1 MRPLGSFVFGSQTI
15 VQRQTYLTEEG
26 LKQLHAEME
35 HLRGVRRQE
44 VAAKIHTASE
54 SGGVKDNADF
64 EEAKS
69 EQAFVEGRIQDIQN
83 ILATAIVISHDRK
96 SKTVEIGSTVTVE
109 TEQHKKQNY
118 IVVGSAEASPLKGK
132 ISNESP
138 IGQALF
144 GHKVGD
150 VVQARTPSKVI
161 KLKIT
166 KLK

>member
-1 MRPLGSFVFGSQTI
+1 M

-26 LKQLHAEME
+26 LKQLQAEME

-44 VAAKIHTASE
+44 VAVKIHKAHD
-54 SGGVKDNADF
+54 SGGVMDNADF

-69 EQAFVEGRIQDIQN
+69 EQAFVEGRIQDIEN
-83 ILATAIVISHDRK
+83 ILATAIVTSHDRK

-118 IVVGSAEASPLKGK
+118 IVVGRAEASPLEGK

-138 IGQALF
+138 VGQALF

-150 VVQARTPSKVI
+150 VVQVKTPSKVI

-166 KLK
+166 KMK

>member
-1 MRPLGSFVFGSQTI
+1 M

-26 LKQLHAEME
+26 LKQLQAEME

-44 VAAKIHTASE
+44 VAVRIHKTSE
-54 SGGVKDNADF
+54 SGGVMDNADF
-64 EEAKS
+64 EGAKS
-69 EQAFVEGRIQDIQN
+69 EQAFVEGRILDIEN
-83 ILATAIVISHDRK
+83 LLSTAVVTSHDRK

-109 TEQHKKQNY
+109 TEQHKKQDY
-118 IVVGSAEASPLKGK
+118 IVVGSAEASPMEGK

-144 GHKVGD
+144 GHKVGN
-150 VVQARTPSKVI
+150 VVQVKTPSKVI

-166 KLK
+166 KMK

>member
-1 MRPLGSFVFGSQTI
+1 M
-15 VQRQTYLTEEG
+15 
-26 LKQLHAEME
+26 HAEME
-35 HLRGVRRQE
+35 HLRGVRRLE
-44 VAAKIHTASE
+44 VAAKIHTANE
-54 SGGVKDNADF
+54 CGGVMDNADF

-83 ILATAIVISHDRK
+83 ILATAVVIYHDRK
-96 SKTVEIGSTVTVE
+96 SKTVE

-138 IGQALF
+138 IGQALL

-150 VVQARTPSKVI
+150 VVQAKAPSKVI

-166 KLK
+166 KMK

>member
-1 MRPLGSFVFGSQTI
+1 M
-15 VQRQTYLTEEG
+15 VQRQTYPTEEG
-26 LKQLHAEME
+26 LKQLQAEME

-44 VAAKIHTASE
+44 VAVRIHKTSE
-54 SGGVKDNADF
+54 SGGVMDNTDF
-64 EEAKS
+64 EGAKS
-69 EQAFVEGRIQDIQN
+69 EQAFVEGRILDIEN
-83 ILATAIVISHDRK
+83 ILAGAVVTSHDRK

-109 TEQHKKQNY
+109 TEQHKKQDY
-118 IVVGSAEASPLKGK
+118 IVVGSAEASPMEGK

-150 VVQARTPSKVI
+150 VVQVETPSKVI

-166 KLK
+166 KMK